1 MIASLHY
8 ISQSTPHLTQLQAI
22 QAACEA
28 GCRWIQLRMKDA
40 DEIKITE
47 TAIQAKIICEA
58 FQATL
63 IINDYPSVALA
74 AQADGIH
81 LGLDDFNHTEAR
93 QLLGQNYIIGGT
105 ANTIEDIRN
114 YAAQGVI
121 DYLGV
126 GPFRFTTTK
135 KKLSPILG
143 IVGYESIVQQ
153 CRQEGISLPI
163 IAIGGIELED
173 IPALLDTGVHGIAVS
188 GLITHAENKS
198 ALVQKI
204 IEMLHP
210 KL

>member
-1 MIASLHY
+1 MASLHY
-8 ISQSTPHLTQLQAI
+8 ISQSTPHLTQLEAI
-22 QAACEA
+22 QTACEA
-28 GCRWIQLRMKDA
+28 GCRWIQLRMKDT
-40 DEIKITE
+40 DESKIIE
-47 TAIQAKIICEA
+47 TAFQAQKICEA

-63 IINDYPSVALA
+63 IINDYPNIALA
-74 AQADGIH
+74 AQADGVH
-81 LGLDDFNHTEAR
+81 LGLDDFNHTKAR

-143 IVGYESIVQQ
+143 IEGYTNIIQQ

-173 IPALLDTGVHGIAVS
+173 IPALMNTGVHGIAVS
-188 GLITHAENKS
+188 GLITHAENKP
-198 ALVQKI
+198 ALVGTI
-204 IEMLHP
+204 IEMLRP